1 MAVSFAFTSAPIPLA
16 QPNGVGTLLVVEG
29 TLTVATTAA
38 GDTAGDIPASLFKLQ
53 KIVGVLSLASTD
65 DTKVF
70 FASAASDGSL
80 KCSSCEVSLGA
91 GPNSCC
97 ARECEKIA
105 TGT

>member
-29 TLTVATTAA
+29 TLTVATAAA

-65 DTKVF
+65 DAKVF

-80 KCSSCEVSLGA
+80 IVGGGASNAAADLAVGTYSIKLLG
-91 GPNSCC
+91 
-97 ARECEKIA
+97 
-105 TGT
+105 TY